1 MFEERGAGGSMV
13 MEDDGLDIEVEDFD
27 DDEDFI
33 PANVYDDTFTIQEE
47 PHFSFDRFDGLET
60 AKTDLETK
68 VLQRLGMGRFSP
80 ASVLL
85 FNDETAT
92 ITGYLGKGLAGELPD
107 TWTTVHVDSVDS
119 DRRVECASLE
129 YVFKV
134 ATRRNPT
141 IVLLDDVV
149 ESNFSDEIDIVD
161 DFLERARRS
170 EAQVLVVGLVS
181 DVHSDMLGLQDS
193 FDVVVDVPAPDDAF
207 REWYMYERLRE
218 AVEAGVIEVEESS
231 WNEPSSIQTQNLTL
245 TELET
250 SVRRTIQ
257 RTVAN
262 ADAECPTV
270 TPDDVESTIAI
281 VKSEL
286 LDEGPGFNPLSV
298 DREDNDFDADVPSTT
313 FDDVGG
319 LDAEKRRLRAA
330 VQKPVE
336 YRETFERAGF
346 SVGQGILLHGPPGNG
361 KTMLAKAVA
370 NELSYRFFSVKGP
383 EMQNPLVGET
393 ERQIREL
400 FAAAR
405 EHAPSVIFFDEFDSL
420 APDRND
426 QERAYKEDFVNALL
440 AELDGMKPLED
451 VIVMAA
457 TNRIERLDDAVTRSG
472 RFDTFVE
479 VSPPEADEVE
489 RIFAIHT
496 AEVPT
501 TDAVTPEWFTT
512 LGVEGISGADIATI
526 CRKALEFAVRD
537 YDSGVESE
545 LEVQRQHVVE
555 ALEQTDVVSR
565 GETDENGFH

>member
-1 MFEERGAGGSMV
+1 MG
-13 MEDDGLDIEVEDFD
+13 DDGFDLGIEDSD
-27 DDEDFI
+27 DDDYI
-33 PANVYDDTFTIQEE
+33 PADVYDNTFTFQEE
-47 PHFSFDRFDGLET
+47 PYFSFDRFDGLET

-68 VLQRLGMGRFSP
+68 VLQRLGIGSFSP

-92 ITGYLGKGLAGELPD
+92 ITEYVGKGLAGELPD
-107 TWTTVHVDSVDS
+107 NYTTVHVDSVDS
-119 DRRVECASLE
+119 DRRVECTSLK
-129 YVFKV
+129 YVFEV
-134 ATRRNPT
+134 ATQRAPA
-141 IVLLDDVV
+141 IVLLDDVA
-149 ESNFSDEIDIVD
+149 ESNFSDEVDIVD

-170 EAQVLVVGLVS
+170 EAQVLVVALVS
-181 DVHSDMLGLQDS
+181 DSHSDMLGLQDS

-207 REWYMYERLRE
+207 REWYMYERLWE
-218 AVEAGVIEVEESS
+218 AVEAGVIDIEESS
-231 WNEPSSIQTQNLTL
+231 WNEASSIQTQNLTL

-270 TPDDVESTIAI
+270 TPDDVEATIAI

-286 LDEGPGFNPLSV
+286 LDDGLGSDPFAV
-298 DREDNDFDADVPSTT
+298 DGEDNDFDPDVPSTT

-361 KTMLAKAVA
+361 KTLLGKAVA

-383 EMQNPLVGET
+383 EMQNPFVGET

-420 APDRND
+420 APDRNEQD
-426 QERAYKEDFVNALL
+426 RSYKEDFVNALL
-440 AELDGMKPLED
+440 AELDGMDPLED

-457 TNRIERLDDAVTRSG
+457 TNRIEKLDDAVTRSG
-472 RFDTFVE
+472 RFDTFIE
-479 VSPPEADEVE
+479 VAPPDTNDIE
-489 RIFAIHT
+489 RIFSIHT
-496 AEVPT
+496 AELPT
-501 TDAVTPEWFTT
+501 TEAVTPEWFTT
-512 LGVEGISGADIATI
+512 LGVDGISGADIATI
-526 CRKALEFAVRD
+526 CRKGLEFAVRD
-537 YDSGVESE
+537 YDSGGVTE
-545 LEVQRQHVVE
+545 LSVHRQHIVE
-555 ALEQTDVVSR
+555 AVEQTDAITLEVHD
-565 GETDENGFH
+565 ETSFH